1 MPDIAGGSIHYI
13 VVMNSKWPLF
23 VLALGF
29 FGVLAGCKF
38 PSSGTVYDRS
48 HVGRSMTVDTGD
60 VISVRD
66 VQVSGRTTIIGV
78 GGGGL
83 VGGAA
88 ASGGSGVGGAVA
100 SAAGAVTGAV
110 LGEAVEEV
118 ATRRRAQEI
127 TVKLTNGDT
136 VAVVQEVGKD
146 GTFTAG
152 EHVQILQGGAGATVR
167 RLY

>member
-1 MPDIAGGSIHYI
+1 MKPTSH
-13 VVMNSKWPLF
+13 LL
-23 VLALGF
+23 VLALFALG
-29 FGVLAGCKF
+29 LHSGCKF
-38 PSSGTVYDRS
+38 PASGTVYDRGQ
-48 HVGRSMTVDTGD
+48 VGRSMSVEAGD

-83 VGGAA
+83 IGGAA

-110 LGEAVEEV
+110 LGEAVEEA
-118 ATRRRAQEI
+118 ATRKRAQEI

-136 VAVVQEVGKD
+136 VAVVQEIGKD
-146 GTFTAG
+146 GSFRVG
-152 EHVQILQGGAGATVR
+152 EHVQLLQGGAGTTVR

>member
-1 MPDIAGGSIHYI
+1 MK
-13 VVMNSKWPLF
+13 SKLPLF
-23 VLALGF
+23 VLALGSV
-29 FGVLAGCKF
+29 GLGAGCKF

-48 HVGRSMTVDTGD
+48 HVGRSMSVDAGD
-60 VISVRD
+60 VVSVRE

-78 GGGGL
+78 GGGAL

-88 ASGGSGVGGAVA
+88 ASGGSGVGGAVV

-110 LGEAVEEV
+110 LGEAVEEA

-136 VAVVQEVGKD
+136 VAVVQEVGRD
-146 GTFTAG
+146 GTFAVG
-152 EHVQILQGGAGATVR
+152 EHVQILQGGAGTTVR

>member
-1 MPDIAGGSIHYI
+1 MS
-13 VVMNSKWPLF
+13 
-23 VLALGF
+23 
-29 FGVLAGCKF
+29 
-38 PSSGTVYDRS
+38 
-48 HVGRSMTVDTGD
+48 VDAGD
-60 VISVRD
+60 VVSVRE

-78 GGGGL
+78 GGGAL

-88 ASGGSGVGGAVA
+88 ASGGSGVGGAVV

-110 LGEAVEEV
+110 LGEAVEEA

-136 VAVVQEVGKD
+136 VAVVQEVGRD
-146 GTFTAG
+146 GTFAVG
-152 EHVQILQGGAGATVR
+152 EHVQILQGGAGTTVR